1 MSWFAPPSQHVCI
14 ASGCMS
20 GRDLSY
26 VDEEDYV
33 DTMCSKA
40 PFLARQKVGINS
52 V

>member
-1 MSWFAPPSQHVCI
+1 
-14 ASGCMS
+14 MS

-40 PFLARQKVGINS
+40 LFLARQKVGINS
-52 V
+52 VWQHVGFPEFLLGEG